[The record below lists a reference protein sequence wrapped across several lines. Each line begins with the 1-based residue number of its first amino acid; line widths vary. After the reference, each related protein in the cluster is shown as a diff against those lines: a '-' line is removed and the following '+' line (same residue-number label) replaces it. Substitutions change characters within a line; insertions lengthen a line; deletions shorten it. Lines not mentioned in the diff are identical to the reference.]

1 MHLPSAILTLPLILL
16 ASLAIPTPAAAAP
29 AAEEEQGVLQVVSLE
44 ALGELHRV
52 RAYAGRKNT
61 FLHLGDISDA
71 VGGSWGRDPLSRE
84 PLFTLGQNRVLFSSR
99 DRRISVNGRRR
110 KLVAPVEFRQGG
122 IYVPEDFLE
131 DVLEPMLGEP
141 VRLLST
147 PPPMP
152 TPAGAEAQP
161 DEADPDPSRR
171 DPGRDP
177 DAGSRRDDS
186 RSPDWLLN
194 RERSGRSLQR
204 VVLDPGHGGEEE
216 GAAGPSGLLEKNL
229 VLDVSRRL
237 MLALRLRGFEVS
249 LTRTGDSNV
258 PLDERTAIANNRGA
272 DLFLSL
278 HANASPST
286 SARGAETYYLSLR
299 NTADTDSGDLGGHET
314 STLMGSGQD
323 DPLKLVLW
331 DMAQTTWLAESQLM
345 AELIQAEFNEALEIP
360 DRGVKQAP
368 FRVLVGAT
376 MPAAL
381 VEIGFISNPEEEARL
396 RDPAFLDQIVG
407 ALTRAIEAYRDRTAR
422 RPAFQPRP

>member
-1 MHLPSAILTLPLILL
+1 VHLPSAILILNL
-16 ASLAIPTPAAAAP
+16 AFLGLMAAP
-29 AAEEEQGVLQVVSLE
+29 ATAAPAEEKQGVLQVVSME

-52 RAYAGRKNT
+52 RAYAGRKST
-61 FLHLGDISDA
+61 FLHLGDIADA
-71 VGGSWGRDPLSRE
+71 VGGAWGRDPLSRE
-84 PLFTLGQNRVLFSSR
+84 PLFTLGQNRVLFSSG
-99 DRRISVNGRRR
+99 DRRIAVNGRRR
-110 KLVAPVEFRQGG
+110 KLSAPVEFRQGG

-131 DVLEPMLGEP
+131 EILEPMLGEP

-147 PPPMP
+147 PRPMP
-152 TPAGAEAQP
+152 APAGEEAP
-161 DEADPDPSRR
+161 DRKADDPPRGRSGQDQDARR
-171 DPGRDP
+171 DQG
-177 DAGSRRDDS
+177 DA
-186 RSPDWLLN
+186 RSSDWFLD
-194 RERSGRSLQR
+194 RERSGRGLQR

-237 MLALRLRGFEVS
+237 LLALQLRGFDVS
-249 LTRTGDSNV
+249 LTRTSDKDL
-258 PLDERTAIANNRGA
+258 PLDERTAIANNRRA

-299 NTADTDSGDLGGHET
+299 NTADNDSEGLGGHET

-331 DMAQTTWLAESQLM
+331 DMAQTTWLAESQLV
-345 AELIQAEFNEALEIP
+345 AELIQAEFNEALGIP
-360 DRGVKQAP
+360 DRGVKRAP

-396 RDPAFLDQIVG
+396 RDPVFLDQIVG
-407 ALTRAIEAYRDRTAR
+407 ALVRAIEGYRDRTAR